1 MPRPSP
7 PGMGR
12 EGRFREEP
20 IFLVSGIPFQFP
32 GVGGRPEVCLPRRVH
47 LNPIQRASLVSSSR
61 FHSMSTPNPLIPQ
74 GSLLEQQ
81 ARSKSTFQMAAFIV
95 ALHVVVLG
103 GFLFLG
109 CKKEDNQAHAPAPTD
124 TLATPPAVVTDTN
137 APVVADAGLTNSPV
151 LTPPPEPVTNANLTP
166 VPPVDPVQST
176 STAQKTAL
184 ANEKPQAAGA
194 EYVVQKGDSGFIIAK
209 KNGITLKQLQE
220 ANPGKNL
227 AKLSIGAKV
236 NLPAGAGA
244 AAPAPTDSGSAPA
257 GRESAKTTTSNAAK
271 GGEAYTVKGGDNLGR
286 LAKKF
291 GVSVKAIRDANG
303 LQGSD
308 IRVGQKLK
316 IPTKSGAP
324 AAAASSAPAP
334 TAAPETPVTPAPI
347 APAPTAVPV
356 VTPAVPAPITPPAPR

>member
-1 MPRPSP
+1 
-7 PGMGR
+7 
-12 EGRFREEP
+12 
-20 IFLVSGIPFQFP
+20 
-32 GVGGRPEVCLPRRVH
+32 
-47 LNPIQRASLVSSSR
+47 
-61 FHSMSTPNPLIPQ
+61 MSTPNPLIPQ

-109 CKKEDNQAHAPAPTD
+109 CKKEENQAQTPSPTD
-124 TLATPPAVVTDTN
+124 TLATPPPVVTDTN
-137 APVVADAGLTNSPV
+137 APTMADAGLTNAPV
-151 LTPPPEPVTNANLTP
+151 EPVTNANLNP
-166 VPPVDPVQST
+166 VPPPVDPGMST
-176 STAQKTAL
+176 STTPPPVVPVTPPPAS
-184 ANEKPQAAGA
+184 GA

-209 KNGITLKQLQE
+209 KNGVTLKQLQE

-227 AKLSIGAKV
+227 AKLSIGAKL
-236 NLPAGAGA
+236 NLPAGAGDGA
-244 AAPAPTDSGSAPA
+244 AASVETKPAPA
-257 GRESAKTTTSNAAK
+257 GRESTKAATVK
-271 GGEAYTVKGGDNLGR
+271 GGESYTVKGGDNLGR

-316 IPTKSGAP
+316 IPTKAGAP
-324 AAAASSAPAP
+324 AASSDPAPVTPGDNTPVAPAPVAPAP
-334 TAAPETPVTPAPI
+334 TAL
-347 APAPTAVPV
+347 PV

>member
-1 MPRPSP
+1 
-7 PGMGR
+7 
-12 EGRFREEP
+12 
-20 IFLVSGIPFQFP
+20 
-32 GVGGRPEVCLPRRVH
+32 
-47 LNPIQRASLVSSSR
+47 
-61 FHSMSTPNPLIPQ
+61 MSTPNPLIPQ

-109 CKKEDNQAHAPAPTD
+109 CKKEENQAHAPAPTD
-124 TLATPPAVVTDTN
+124 TLATPPPVVTDTN
-137 APVVADAGLTNSPV
+137 APAMADAGLTNAPV
-151 LTPPPEPVTNANLTP
+151 VPPPVEPVTNTNLTP
-166 VPPVDPVQST
+166 VPPPVDTVMST
-176 STAQKTAL
+176 TTTPPTIGIATPPSAS
-184 ANEKPQAAGA
+184 GA

-209 KNGITLKQLQE
+209 KNGVTLKQLQE

-227 AKLSIGAKV
+227 AKLSIGAKIV
-236 NLPAGAGA
+236 LPSGAGA
-244 AAPAPTDSGSAPA
+244 AASTEAKPAPAA
-257 GRESAKTTTSNAAK
+257 RESTKTVTAK

-291 GVSVKAIRDANG
+291 GVSVKAIRDANS

-316 IPTKSGAP
+316 IPTKAGAP
-324 AAAASSAPAP
+324 AASSTSTPATPDNTPVPPAPVAPAP
-334 TAAPETPVTPAPI
+334 S
-347 APAPTAVPV
+347 AVPV

>member
-1 MPRPSP
+1 
-7 PGMGR
+7 
-12 EGRFREEP
+12 
-20 IFLVSGIPFQFP
+20 
-32 GVGGRPEVCLPRRVH
+32 
-47 LNPIQRASLVSSSR
+47 
-61 FHSMSTPNPLIPQ
+61 MSTPNPLIPQ

-109 CKKEDNQAHAPAPTD
+109 CKKEENQAQTPAPTD
-124 TLATPPAVVTDTN
+124 TLATPPPVVTDTN
-137 APVVADAGLTNSPV
+137 APAMADAGLTNAPYVPPV
-151 LTPPPEPVTNANLTP
+151 EPVTNTNVP
-166 VPPVDPVQST
+166 GNVPPPVDPMTTT
-176 STAQKTAL
+176 STTPPPIAPVTPPPAS
-184 ANEKPQAAGA
+184 GA

-209 KNGITLKQLQE
+209 KNGVTLKQLQD

-227 AKLSIGAKV
+227 AKLSIGAKLV
-236 NLPAGAGA
+236 LPAGAGVGDA
-244 AAPAPTDSGSAPA
+244 TPVETKPAPS
-257 GRESAKTTTSNAAK
+257 GRESSKAAPSK
-271 GGEAYTVKGGDNLGR
+271 GGETYTVKGGDNLGR

-316 IPTKSGAP
+316 IPSKSGASS
-324 AAAASSAPAP
+324 AASSGSAPALTPEVAPTPAPAP
-334 TAAPETPVTPAPI
+334 AAL
-347 APAPTAVPV
+347 PV

>member
-1 MPRPSP
+1 MARSGRPGS
-7 PGMGR
+7 GHGD
-12 EGRFREEP
+12 RFQLEP
-20 IFLVSGIPFQFP
+20 VLSVSGVPSQFP
-32 GVGGRPEVCLPRRVH
+32 GVEERAKAFLSVPESSRFKPTRV
-47 LNPIQRASLVSSSR
+47 PSRR

-109 CKKEDNQAHAPAPTD
+109 CKKEENQAQTPAPTD
-124 TLATPPAVVTDTN
+124 TLATPPPVVTDTN
-137 APVVADAGLTNSPV
+137 APAVVDAGRTNGQV
-151 LTPPPEPVTNANLTP
+151 VPPPVEPVTNTNVPGT
-166 VPPVDPVQST
+166 VPPPVEPMTTPPPIAPVTPPPAS
-176 STAQKTAL
+176 
-184 ANEKPQAAGA
+184 GA

-209 KNGITLKQLQE
+209 KNGVTLKQLQD

-227 AKLSIGAKV
+227 AKLSIGAKLV
-236 NLPAGAGA
+236 LPAGAGDA
-244 AAPAPTDSGSAPA
+244 TPVETKPAPS
-257 GRESAKTTTSNAAK
+257 GRESTKAAPSK
-271 GGEAYTVKGGDNLGR
+271 GGETYTVKGGDNLGR

-316 IPTKSGAP
+316 IPSKSGAS
-324 AAAASSAPAP
+324 AAASSGSAPALTPEAAPIPAPAP
-334 TAAPETPVTPAPI
+334 
-347 APAPTAVPV
+347 APAVLPV
-356 VTPAVPAPITPPAPR
+356 VTPAVPAPVTPPAPR

>member
-1 MPRPSP
+1 
-7 PGMGR
+7 
-12 EGRFREEP
+12 
-20 IFLVSGIPFQFP
+20 
-32 GVGGRPEVCLPRRVH
+32 
-47 LNPIQRASLVSSSR
+47 
-61 FHSMSTPNPLIPQ
+61 MSTPNPLIPQ

-109 CKKEDNQAHAPAPTD
+109 CKKEENQAQTPAPTD
-124 TLATPPAVVTDTN
+124 TLATPPPVVTDTN
-137 APVVADAGLTNSPV
+137 APAMADLGLTNGQV
-151 LTPPPEPVTNANLTP
+151 VPPPVEPVTNTNVP
-166 VPPVDPVQST
+166 GSVPPPVDPMTST
-176 STAQKTAL
+176 STTPPPIAPVTPPTAS
-184 ANEKPQAAGA
+184 GA

-209 KNGITLKQLQE
+209 KNGVTLKQLQD

-227 AKLSIGAKV
+227 AKLSIGAKLV
-236 NLPAGAGA
+236 LPVAAGSGSTALVETKPALSGSESTK
-244 AAPAPTDSGSAPA
+244 AAPS
-257 GRESAKTTTSNAAK
+257 K

-316 IPTKSGAP
+316 IPSKAGASAPASSGSAPALTPEPAPILPPAP
-324 AAAASSAPAP
+324 AAL
-334 TAAPETPVTPAPI
+334 
-347 APAPTAVPV
+347 PV
-356 VTPAVPAPITPPAPR
+356 VTPAVPAPVTPPAPR

>member
-1 MPRPSP
+1 
-7 PGMGR
+7 
-12 EGRFREEP
+12 
-20 IFLVSGIPFQFP
+20 
-32 GVGGRPEVCLPRRVH
+32 
-47 LNPIQRASLVSSSR
+47 
-61 FHSMSTPNPLIPQ
+61 MSTPNPLIPQ

-109 CKKEDNQAHAPAPTD
+109 CKKEEKQAQTPAPTD
-124 TLATPPAVVTDTN
+124 TLATPPPVVTDTN
-137 APVVADAGLTNSPV
+137 APAMADAGLTNGQV
-151 LTPPPEPVTNANLTP
+151 VPPPVEPVTNTNVPGTVP
-166 VPPVDPVQST
+166 PPVDPVTTT
-176 STAQKTAL
+176 STTPPPIAPVTPPAAL
-184 ANEKPQAAGA
+184 GA

-209 KNGITLKQLQE
+209 KNGVTLKQLQD

-227 AKLSIGAKV
+227 AKLSIGAKLV
-236 NLPAGAGA
+236 LPAAAGSGSTA
-244 AAPAPTDSGSAPA
+244 PVETKPAPLGSESTKAAPS
-257 GRESAKTTTSNAAK
+257 K

-316 IPTKSGAP
+316 IPSKAGA
-324 AAAASSAPAP
+324 SAPASSGSAP
-334 TAAPETPVTPAPI
+334 TLTPEAAPIP
-347 APAPTAVPV
+347 APAPVPAALPV
-356 VTPAVPAPITPPAPR
+356 VTPAVPAPVTPPAPR